1 MHHARPSVVQPQR
14 RESGQ
19 ASKAPTPQSQ
29 NSHEFTFL
37 IDLCAGGWRFWSS
50 SSEDWKKGSL
60 ELLRGGS
67 CIRQTHIARQC
78 RLYIYIYVCII
89 YIYAFPLIIFIYTC
103 MIHLYIYI
111 YTLLN
116 IQYKPVEASAYN
128 MCAGADVTDA
138 PTEEGHGGSVLWS
151 MQYLTVY
158 PAQIEPSIGR
168 NVGLGTA
175 MFSVHVNRFSIC
187 ISIAVSHKPA
197 KPAQV
202 NRSKIQ
208 QMAMF

>member
-1 MHHARPSVVQPQR
+1 
-14 RESGQ
+14 
-19 ASKAPTPQSQ
+19 
-29 NSHEFTFL
+29 
-37 IDLCAGGWRFWSS
+37 
-50 SSEDWKKGSL
+50 
-60 ELLRGGS
+60 
-67 CIRQTHIARQC
+67 
-78 RLYIYIYVCII
+78 
-89 YIYAFPLIIFIYTC
+89 

-151 MQYLTVY
+151 MQCLTVY

-187 ISIAVSHKPA
+187 ISIYSRQPQARQASAGESIKDPADGHVLRCGIYFMECHAVV
-197 KPAQV
+197 QV
-202 NRSKIQ
+202 VRRSCEKG
-208 QMAMF
+208 AAGG